1 MLPGTER
8 AVSRMAE
15 TVPARLRNVEDALVT
30 LCGTVDLMVTVLFAH
45 VVHETQI
52 PADEMAKLVAKAR
65 AELDRETG
73 KERKD
78 A

>member
-8 AVSRMAE
+8 TISQMAE
-15 TVPARLRNVEDALVT
+15 TVPARLRNIEDALVT
-30 LCGTVDLMVTVLFAH
+30 LRGTMDLMASVLFAH

-65 AELDRETG
+65 AELDRGT
-73 KERKD
+73 D
-78 A
+78 ATS

>member
-8 AVSRMAE
+8 AISLMAD
-15 TVPARLRNVEDALVT
+15 TVPAKLRNIENTLVA
-30 LCGTVDLMVTVLFAH
+30 LCGTMNLITYVLFAH

-65 AELDRETG
+65 AELGRGT
-73 KERKD
+73 D
-78 A
+78 AAS

>member
-8 AVSRMAE
+8 AVVQMAE
-15 TVPARLRNVEDALVT
+15 TVPARLRNIEDALVT
-30 LCGTVDLMVTVLFAH
+30 LRGTMDLMASVLFAH

-65 AELDRETG
+65 AELDRET
-73 KERKD
+73 
-78 A
+78 AATS

>member
-8 AVSRMAE
+8 TISQMAE
-15 TVPARLRNVEDALVT
+15 TVPAGLLNIEDALVA
-30 LCGTVDLMVTVLFAH
+30 LRGTMDLMASVLFAH

-65 AELDRETG
+65 AELDRGT
-73 KERKD
+73 
-78 A
+78 AATS

>member
-8 AVSRMAE
+8 AVVRMAE
-15 TVPARLRNVEDALVT
+15 TVPARLRNTEDTLVT
-30 LCGTVDLMVTVLFAH
+30 LRGTMDLMASVLFAH

-65 AELDRETG
+65 AELDRETYA
-73 KERKD
+73 KS
-78 A
+78 